1 MLRQPATIK
10 YKFNYIY
17 KIFLILVYASFTNTK
32 PNNIMTYS
40 LSKQDLAKMNSSSDK
55 EGDSQR
61 SSQALAKLS
70 SQETS
75 KTYNTKSN
83 ININSE
89 VKPALMKI
97 DPKLIKQISDEFE
110 TTTEKAERI
119 LRQNNGDLTQSIKYI
134 LNAQTN
140 VL

>member
-1 MLRQPATIK
+1 MLRQPATIN
-10 YKFNYIY
+10 YKFTYIY
-17 KIFLILVYASFTNTK
+17 KTFLILVYASVTNTK

-70 SQETS
+70 SQETL

-83 ININSE
+83 I
-89 VKPALMKI
+89 
-97 DPKLIKQISDEFE
+97 
-110 TTTEKAERI
+110 
-119 LRQNNGDLTQSIKYI
+119 
-134 LNAQTN
+134 
-140 VL
+140 